1 MTMGQMWPEESK
13 AIGLDP
19 MKIQYQTSST
29 SCFPFFDNLVFYATG
44 STQYRYYGNIP
55 IGARLSACI
64 AEMLPLEG
72 KVIGVDP
79 MKRQCQMPTV
89 SRIFYTVRRRHVA
102 ENSPYWT

>member
-1 MTMGQMWPEESK
+1 MDDNK
-13 AIGLDP
+13 KLHADNP
-19 MKIQYQTSST
+19 M
-29 SCFPFFDNLVFYATG
+29 FYATG
-44 STQYRYYGNIP
+44 STQYRYYGSMP
-55 IGARLSACI
+55 IGETMSRSI

-72 KVIGVDP
+72 KVIGFDP

>member
-1 MTMGQMWPEESK
+1 MDDNK
-13 AIGLDP
+13 KLHADNP
-19 MKIQYQTSST
+19 M
-29 SCFPFFDNLVFYATG
+29 FYATG

>member
-1 MTMGQMWPEESK
+1 MDDNK
-13 AIGLDP
+13 KLHADNP
-19 MKIQYQTSST
+19 M
-29 SCFPFFDNLVFYATG
+29 FYATG

-89 SRIFYTVRRRHVA
+89 SRSFYTVPVRQVA

>member
-1 MTMGQMWPEESK
+1 MDDNK
-13 AIGLDP
+13 KLHV
-19 MKIQYQTSST
+19 
-29 SCFPFFDNLVFYATG
+29 DNLVFYATG

-89 SRIFYTVRRRHVA
+89 SRSFYTVPVRQVA